1 MANNRIYTKAEIEAL
16 KEGLTHYFPRELG
29 LPNSIVFV
37 NDRWSDSNRIFNYK
51 NRDEY
56 FKLLSETTGVK
67 GTSVEEIK
75 RASMKLEEIGKNAP
89 ETVVYKGAEETGVKA
104 NMPKE
109 EILEGKAVEERLAE
123 SKKYNE
129 ESNLHVRDTLEKK
142 REIAQKQ
149 AQAEKIQ
156 EDFKKSNTKIYYK
169 IKATESKETEEVSN
183 LRKQANLDPRR
194 FIEDTSDKFKQAF
207 NNSNLS
213 KEEINVVSKQAAV
226 SVYETLSYGDSSL
239 IRLSIVNKLVSD
251 PSILSNISDS
261 DQLKN
266 IFSEAIIKESTKFE
280 LLKSLLDVSK
290 IKELD
295 SKNLQIEISNT
306 KQEGFEEFNIG
317 QKVIRPY
324 TEDLDLQSSL
334 IDDVADLGMGDLKSK
349 ILLKIGDR
357 LETHITNLPLDSVLA
372 KAYNSDIVKLGLSS
386 IGLVRATPW
395 VAVEGGSI
403 FGKIAVESGLG
414 PLAGFIQNKTGL
426 DLGVKLA
433 VEAGKKVSGEVVS
446 EVVVAKS
453 TEAATGTGLTAILT
467 PLFAWAGPFAPI
479 LASVASFI
487 TTSAVGKFIANRI
500 SEFKIWLQKN
510 NLSDALPALLVGGV
524 SSVFIGGWGLGLGL
538 GTFGFLKLK
547 GSTPIGR
554 DFFLFKTR
562 FLIKRIMNSAL
573 KMAVGPIIFTFVV
586 FPIIVALILF
596 IINSGAYIVPPSL
609 NEFNVGG
616 FFSPYVEITKTPN
629 PTGPFENSDLPKEI
643 TYTINIKPK
652 KGDILNTTVTYG
664 CEVISKNDLSCPD
677 IELEGVDENFFST
690 PQSINAAGITFSYKS
705 TYDSSYKDS
714 AIIDFI
720 KLEGMSPSDGAIVS
734 TQTSAYITF
743 GNPPIDCPVPGA
755 IPLNSM
761 NYSYDATKNTG
772 HGSTAYWNAMG
783 GAAYRYAMPQGSGC
797 DKPDEC
803 SYYGYSYDVFPT
815 GSQEVFAPTVLGKD
829 VTWSCRYAFSNGN
842 AGHTFRCISSDGNY
856 MLSLTHMSRDARIG
870 TIKSG
875 QKIGILFPQAG
886 NTHLHIEFQLNG
898 VWQKPENFFCR
909 KK

>member
-1 MANNRIYTKAEIEAL
+1 MANNKIYTKAEIEAL

-29 LPNSIVFV
+29 LSDISVFV
-37 NDRWSDSNRIFNYK
+37 NDRWSDPNGIFKYK
-51 NRDEY
+51 SRND
-56 FKLLSETTGVK
+56 FSQLLSEVTGIK
-67 GTSVEEIK
+67 GTSPEEIK
-75 RASMKLEEIGKNAP
+75 RASIKLEEIGRNAP
-89 ETVVYKGAEETGVKA
+89 ETVVYKGAEETEAKA
-104 NMPKE
+104 NMPKK
-109 EILEGKAVEERLAE
+109 EILEGKAAEKKSEESRRDIERSNQDVREALNKKEEIARKRVLAE
-123 SKKYNE
+123 K
-129 ESNLHVRDTLEKK
+129 T
-142 REIAQKQ
+142 
-149 AQAEKIQ
+149 Q
-156 EDFKKSNTKIYYK
+156 EDLKKNNVKIYYK
-169 IKATESKETEEVSN
+169 VKGVESKEIEEVNN

-194 FIEDTSDKFKQAF
+194 FIEDTSDKFKQTF

-226 SVYETLSYGDSSL
+226 SVYETLSDGDSPL
-239 IRLSIVNKLVSD
+239 IRLSIINKLASD
-251 PSILSNISDS
+251 PSILGNISNL

-266 IFSEAIIKESTKFE
+266 IFSEAKIKESTKFE
-280 LLKSLLDVSK
+280 LLRSLLDTSK
-290 IKELD
+290 VKELD
-295 SKNLQIEISNT
+295 SKNLHIEISNT

-334 IDDVADLGMGDLKSK
+334 IDDVANLGIEDLKSN

-357 LETHITNLPLDSVLA
+357 LETYITSLPVDSVLA

-386 IGLVRATPW
+386 IGLVKATPW

-433 VEAGKKVSGEVVS
+433 VEAGKKVSGEIVS

-487 TTSAVGKFIANRI
+487 TTSAVGKFIANKI

-547 GSTPIGR
+547 NSTSVGR

-562 FLIKRIMNSAL
+562 FLIKRVINSAL

-596 IINSGAYIVPPSL
+596 IINSGAYIIPPSL
-609 NEFNVGG
+609 SEFNTGG
-616 FFSPYVEITKTPN
+616 FFSPYVEITKIPD

-652 KGDILNTTVTYG
+652 KGDILNTTITYG
-664 CEVISKNDLSCPD
+664 CEVISKSDLSCPD
-677 IELEGVDENFFST
+677 IELEGVDESFFST

-755 IPLNSM
+755 IPVNSM
-761 NYSYDATKNTG
+761 NYSYNASNDTG
-772 HGSTAYWNAMG
+772 HGSTAYWKAMG
-783 GAAYRYAMPQGSGC
+783 GTAYRYAIPQGSGC
-797 DKPDEC
+797 DKPGEC
-803 SYYGYSYDVFPT
+803 SYYGYAYDVFPT
-815 GSQEVFAPTVLGKD
+815 GSQEVFAPTVLGKG
-829 VTWSCRYAFSNGN
+829 VTWSCHYAFANPS

-856 MLSLTHMSRDARIG
+856 MLSLTHMNNDAKTG

-875 QKIGILFPQAG
+875 QKIGTLFPQAG

-909 KK
+909 TK